1 MWFAS
6 KSSRWIGRG
15 ACACRCATST
25 RHSAQG
31 WRGDDARRAAAR
43 CVHTHS
49 CDPGARFTRGAPSSL
64 RINVLVAILVV
75 AGSNRRQCFEGL
87 IPGRAGARRS
97 NLRLLTH
104 DLLQVLLQVTAH
116 KTLRAGTVGPDHVD
130 HEILTEHG
138 LNEMFLFGNDLQ

>member
-1 MWFAS
+1 MWSAS

-25 RHSAQG
+25 RHRAG
-31 WRGDDARRAAAR
+31 YEGRAAPR
-43 CVHTHS
+43 CVPS
-49 CDPGARFTRGAPSSL
+49 IRIRAILSARFTQGASRSL
-64 RINVLVAILVV
+64 RIDVLVAILIAV

-87 IPGRAGARRS
+87 IPCRSDARRS

-116 KTLRAGTVGPDHVD
+116 DTLRAGAVGADHVD
-130 HEILTEHG
+130 HEILTQHG
-138 LNEMFLFGNDLQ
+138 LNEMFLLGNDLQ